1 MKSNAEIKES
11 SLVKWYPIITFVLV
25 VLGYVTGLEVYTVLV
40 SSVLMA
46 ATVILTVDIKPLIFF
61 MLTFMY
67 QFSAEHLPMRPYYSD
82 HYYSGHRPYLL
93 IASAVIIVL
102 AVLIYV
108 IKSRMLRFAAWGRI
122 PLLIPLILFCAS
134 MVTNGFLVEG
144 DDLMDLVW
152 GLGQVLVYLVIYLL
166 CFLGLHREKRDALI
180 RNFDTWVTLMS
191 WIIVIEVLW
200 FIVAGEESFSEVV
213 NNRSLSLG
221 IGNCNIVGA
230 HAAMLIPA
238 NIYGFMKGKRP
249 ALSIVTALFVYAV
262 ALVSTSRNAMLFGTF
277 YFVLCFV
284 ICLFSG
290 QRKRQMGKLVA
301 AFTVF
306 LAVFA
311 IIFREQ
317 ITDVVELYLNRG
329 MGNNGRYPLWEKGYE
344 AFLESPIFG
353 KGFYTIDLT
362 TPNSFDKFDFSLV
375 PDFAHNTIFELLGA
389 TGIVGFAG
397 YSVYRISTFVL
408 MLRRPSIDRIMLT
421 LSASYIVVASLL
433 DNFIL
438 QIFTPVLYTV
448 TVAIAA
454 IIYEDD
460 MERER
465 QLGAALP
472 RIELIENNKTLKK

>member
-1 MKSNAEIKES
+1 MKSSAGIKEPS
-11 SLVKWYPIITFVLV
+11 ILKWYPVITFVLV

-40 SSVLMA
+40 SSVFMA
-46 ATVILTVDIKPLIFF
+46 VTIISTLDIKPLVFF

-108 IKSRMLRFAAWGRI
+108 VKSKMLRFAAWRKI

-166 CFLGLHREKRDALI
+166 CFLGLHKEKRGKLLGH
-180 RNFDTWVTLMS
+180 FDNWVTLMS
-191 WIIVIEVLW
+191 WIIILEVLW
-200 FIVAGEESFSEVV
+200 FIISGEQSFSEVV

-221 IGNCNIVGA
+221 VGNCNIVGA

-238 NIYGFMKGKRP
+238 NIYGFMRGKRP
-249 ALSIVTALFVYAV
+249 AISIVTALFVYAV

-301 AFTVF
+301 AFAVF
-306 LAVFA
+306 LVAFVT
-311 IIFREQ
+311 IFREQ

-329 MGNNGRYPLWEKGYE
+329 MGNNGRYPLWERAYE

-353 KGFYTIDLT
+353 KGFYTVDLT
-362 TPNSFDKFDFSLV
+362 TPNFFDKFEFSLV

-389 TGIVGFAG
+389 TGIVGFIG
-397 YSVYRISTFVL
+397 YSVYRIATFVL
-408 MLRRPSIDRIMLT
+408 MLRRPSVDRIMLM

-454 IIYEDD
+454 IIYERD

-465 QLGAALP
+465 QHGIALP
-472 RIELIENNKTLKK
+472 KIELLENNKILKK

>member
-1 MKSNAEIKES
+1 
-11 SLVKWYPIITFVLV
+11 
-25 VLGYVTGLEVYTVLV
+25 
-40 SSVLMA
+40 
-46 ATVILTVDIKPLIFF
+46 
-61 MLTFMY
+61 
-67 QFSAEHLPMRPYYSD
+67 
-82 HYYSGHRPYLL
+82 
-93 IASAVIIVL
+93 
-102 AVLIYV
+102 
-108 IKSRMLRFAAWGRI
+108 
-122 PLLIPLILFCAS
+122 
-134 MVTNGFLVEG
+134 MVTNGFLVPG

-152 GLGQVLVYLVIYLL
+152 GLGQALVYLVIYVL
-166 CFLGLHREKRDALI
+166 CFLGLRKEKRGELLDHF
-180 RNFDTWVTLMS
+180 NHWVVLMS
-191 WIIVIEVLW
+191 WIIILEVMW
-200 FIVAGEESFSEVV
+200 FIFSGDENFAEVV

-249 ALSIVTALFVYAV
+249 VVSIVTALFVYAV

-284 ICLFSG
+284 ICVFSG

-301 AFTVF
+301 TFSIILV
-306 LAVFA
+306 VFA
-311 IIFREQ
+311 IVFREQ
-317 ITDVVELYLNRG
+317 ITNVIELYLNRG
-329 MGNNGRYPLWEKGYE
+329 MSDNGRYPLWECAFE

-362 TPNSFDKFDFSLV
+362 NPNFFDKFEFSLV
-375 PDFAHNTIFELLGA
+375 PDFAHNTVFELLGA
-389 TGIVGFAG
+389 TGIVGFIG

-408 MLRRPSIDRIMLT
+408 MLKKPSIARIMLT

-460 MERER
+460 MKREA
-465 QLGAALP
+465 QLGVAIP
-472 RIELIENNKTLKK
+472 KIELLENSKSLKK